1 MHKNAGGVSMR
12 TIWQKSAG
20 HSPGLAKGRPR
31 RTFGGLFSFARRLG
45 VDRKGATALIFSLT
59 TIPVVAVVGG
69 GVDMGRAMNLR
80 AEMQGVLDSAVLAG
94 GRQFQLTNSDTAA
107 KTAVSSSFNAAFNN
121 PAQHF
126 ANPVLTVN
134 SVDLVNL
141 LITAKATADVPTPF
155 LALVGVPTISMTVST
170 QAGLTVGGP
179 NNDKNIEV
187 SMMLDITGS
196 MLDSAGGGL
205 TKLAAAKLAA
215 KDLVNIVIP
224 SNYSGTQ
231 TSRIALV
238 PFSQYVNVG
247 TPYYQAVTNYTYSGS
262 NTCVTERT
270 GTYKYTDEAPAA
282 NMWIGKF
289 TSSSNHGS
297 LSCSPTNKIMPLTSN
312 KTSLNS
318 AIDAFNA
325 SGWTAGHLGTA
336 WAWYMISP
344 KWQNVWPTGSK
355 PENYGANV
363 LKVAVLM
370 TDGDYN
376 TYYRNSTSSQSQ
388 AAQLCTGMKQGNNI
402 VVFTVG
408 FGTSMSQSTKDFLK
422 NCATDYDHYFDAADA
437 DALRAAFRSI
447 AFTITQLRLT
457 K

>member
-1 MHKNAGGVSMR
+1 MR
-12 TIWQKSAG
+12 YNIQRGTEQSLPA
-20 HSPGLAKGRPR
+20 PR
-31 RTFGGLFSFARRLG
+31 RTSGFLKFARRLG
-45 VDRKGATALIFSLT
+45 ADRKGTTALIFSLT

-80 AEMQGVLDSAVLAG
+80 AEMQGVLDSAALAA

-107 KTAVSSSFNAAFNN
+107 KTMVTNSFNAAFNI

-126 ANPVLTVN
+126 ANPTLTTN
-134 SVDLVNL
+134 TVDLVNL
-141 LITAKATADVPTPF
+141 QINVKATADVPTPF
-155 LALVGVPTISMTVST
+155 LALVGVPKLSFTVSS

-196 MLDSAGGGL
+196 MSDPAGGGL
-205 TKLAAAKLAA
+205 SKIEAAKIAA

-231 TSRIALV
+231 SSRIALV

-247 TPYYQAVTNYTYSGS
+247 TTYYQAVTNNTYSGS

-270 GTYKYTDEAPAA
+270 GNDKYTDAAPGT
-282 NMWIGKF
+282 NKWIGKY
-289 TSSSNHGS
+289 TSSSNQGT
-297 LSCSPTNKIMPLTSN
+297 LSCAPSQKIIPLTSN
-312 KTSLNS
+312 KDGVLIP
-318 AIDAFNA
+318 AIDSFSAN
-325 SGWTAGHLGTA
+325 GMTAGHLGTA

-344 KWQNVWPTGSK
+344 NWQNVWPNGSK
-355 PENYGANV
+355 PENYGPNV
-363 LKVAVLM
+363 IKVAVLM

-376 TYYRNSTSSQSQ
+376 TYYRNSTSAQNQ
-388 AAQLCTGMKQGNNI
+388 AAQLCSGMKQGNNI
-402 VVFTVG
+402 IVFTVG
-408 FGTSMSQSTKDFLK
+408 FGTGMSQSSKDFLK
-422 NCATDYDHYFDAADA
+422 ACATDADHYFDAADA

>member
-1 MHKNAGGVSMR
+1 MR
-12 TIWQKSAG
+12 SNIQKGTEQS
-20 HSPGLAKGRPR
+20 LAPASRRQRPLSGFFR
-31 RTFGGLFSFARRLG
+31 FASRLG
-45 VDRKGATALIFSLT
+45 ADRKGTTALIFSLT

-94 GRQFQLTNSDTAA
+94 GRQFQLTNSDTQA
-107 KTAVSSSFNAAFNN
+107 KTMVTNSFNAAFNI

-126 ANPVLTVN
+126 ANPTLTTN
-134 SVDLVNL
+134 TVDLVNL
-141 LITAKATADVPTPF
+141 QINAKATADVPTPF
-155 LALVGVPTISMTVST
+155 LALVGVPKLSFTVSS

-196 MLDSAGGGL
+196 MGDPAGGGL

-215 KDLVNIVIP
+215 KDLINIIIP

-247 TPYYQAVTNYTYSGS
+247 TTYYQTVTNNTYSGS

-270 GTYKYTDEAPAA
+270 GTNKYTDVAPGT
-282 NMWIGKF
+282 NNWIGKYT
-289 TSSSNHGS
+289 TSSNQGT
-297 LSCSPTNKIMPLTSN
+297 LSCAPSDKIIPLTSN
-312 KTSLNS
+312 KTTLNN
-318 AIDAFNA
+318 AVDAFSAN
-325 SGWTAGHLGTA
+325 GMTAGHLGTA

-344 KWQNVWPTGSK
+344 NWQNVWPVGNK
-355 PENYGANV
+355 PENYGPNV
-363 LKVAVLM
+363 IKVAVLL

-376 TYYRNSTSSQSQ
+376 TYYRNSTSSQDQ
-388 AAQLCTGMKQGNNI
+388 AAQLCSGMKQGNNI
-402 VVFTVG
+402 IVFTVG
-408 FGTSMSQSTKDFLK
+408 FGTGMSQASKDFLK
-422 NCATDYDHYFDAADA
+422 ACATDADHYFDATDG

>member
-1 MHKNAGGVSMR
+1 MR
-12 TIWQKSAG
+12 TDIQKG
-20 HSPGLAKGRPR
+20 TGQSPTPAKSRQRRPL
-31 RTFGGLFSFARRLG
+31 GGLFRFARRLG
-45 VDRKGATALIFSLT
+45 ADRKGTTALIFSLT

-80 AEMQGVLDSAVLAG
+80 AEMQGVLDSAVLSG

-107 KTAVSSSFNAAFNN
+107 KTMVANSFNAAFNI
-121 PAQHF
+121 PSQHF

-134 SVDLVNL
+134 TVDLTNL

-155 LALVGVPTISMTVST
+155 LALVGVPTLSFTVTS
-170 QAGLTVGGP
+170 QSGLTVGGP

-196 MLDSAGGGL
+196 MSDPAGGGL
-205 TKLAAAKLAA
+205 SKLAAAKLAA

-224 SNYSGTQ
+224 TNYSGQQ

-247 TPYYQAVTNYTYSGS
+247 TTYYQAVTNYSPS
-262 NTCVTERT
+262 NNKTCVTERT
-270 GTYKYTDEAPAA
+270 GNDKYTDAAPAA
-282 NMWIGKF
+282 NKWIGKF
-289 TSSSNHGS
+289 KTESNHGDM
-297 LSCSPTNKIMPLTSN
+297 SCVPAATIIPLTNS
-312 KTSLNS
+312 KTALNT
-318 AIDAFNA
+318 AIDGFTAN
-325 SGWTAGHLGTA
+325 GWTAGHLGTA

-344 KWQNVWPTGSK
+344 NWQNVWPVGSK
-355 PENYGANV
+355 PENYGPNV
-363 LKVAVLM
+363 IKVAVLL

-376 TYYRNSTSSQSQ
+376 TYYRNNTASQDQ
-388 AAQLCTGMKQGNNI
+388 AAQLCSGMKQGNNI
-402 VVFTVG
+402 IVFTVG
-408 FGTSMSQSTKDFLK
+408 FGTSMSQSTKTFLK
-422 NCATDYDHYFDAADA
+422 NCATDYDHYFDAADG

>member
-1 MHKNAGGVSMR
+1 MR
-12 TIWQKSAG
+12 NCSKKSDG
-20 HSPGLAKGRPR
+20 RSTGLAAGRSR
-31 RTFGGLFSFARRLG
+31 RAFGGLLRFARRLG
-45 VDRKGATALIFSLT
+45 ADRKGATALIFSLT

-80 AEMQGVLDSAVLAG
+80 AEMQGVLDAAALAG
-94 GRQFQLTNSDTAA
+94 GRQFQLTNSENAA
-107 KTAVSSSFNAAFNN
+107 KTMVSNSFNSAFNI
-121 PAQHF
+121 PSQHF
-126 ANPVLTVN
+126 ANPTLTVN
-134 SVDLVNL
+134 TVDLTNL
-141 LITAKATADVPTPF
+141 LINVKATADVPTPF
-155 LALVGVPTISMTVST
+155 LALVGVPTISMTVSS

-179 NNDKNIEV
+179 NNDKDIEV

-196 MLDSAGGGL
+196 MSGPAGGGL

-224 SNYSGTQ
+224 SNYSGQQ
-231 TSRIALV
+231 TSRIALA

-247 TPYYQAVTNYTYSGS
+247 ATYYQAVTNYTYSGS
-262 NTCVTERT
+262 NTCVTERE
-270 GTYKYTDEAPAA
+270 GTYKYTDVAPAA
-282 NMWIGKF
+282 GKWIGRF

-297 LSCSPTNKIMPLTSN
+297 LSCAPSAKIIPLTSD
-312 KTSLNS
+312 KTVLNA
-318 AIDAFNA
+318 AIDGFTA

-344 KWQNVWPTGSK
+344 NWQNVWPNGSK
-355 PENYGANV
+355 PANAGPNV

-376 TYYRNSTSSQSQ
+376 TYYRNSTSSQDQ
-388 AAQLCTGMKQGNNI
+388 AAQLCTGMKNAGI
-402 VVFTVG
+402 TVFTVG
-408 FGTSMSQSTKDFLK
+408 FGTDMSYSAKQALK
-422 NCATDYDHYFDAADA
+422 NCATDADHYFDAADA